1 MIDQTVFRFSLLVN
15 NEGQD
20 EKVQENSIYLDIMID
35 PLP

>member
-1 MIDQTVFRFSLLVN
+1 MIYQTVFRFTLSVN